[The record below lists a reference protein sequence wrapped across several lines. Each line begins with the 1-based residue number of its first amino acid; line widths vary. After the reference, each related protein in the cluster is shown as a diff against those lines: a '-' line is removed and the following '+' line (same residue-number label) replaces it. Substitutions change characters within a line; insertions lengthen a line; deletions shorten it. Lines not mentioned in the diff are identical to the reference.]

1 MSLNNPDILIEQKSV
16 HGIPFVSRI
25 GRWLAPATLI
35 IADYL
40 AIVFALITAYY
51 FRDSFLR
58 ILFPVLSPLTVP
70 SKYIYIIIPSIY
82 VGLLLYERL
91 YTKRL
96 PFWQSAELVFKV
108 SLFTMA
114 ITTVLLYFSGA
125 AKEIS
130 RIFIISSWV
139 FSYLYIVSERYL
151 LKRLLVYIGLWQK
164 PVVIIGA
171 GKTAEMISQVYADEP
186 GMGYK
191 IVGLIEDNFKER
203 PLLEKYSLIGNF
215 DNIEEALRKSG
226 VKDVIIA
233 VPGLEREKMVEL
245 IYRIQPL
252 IKNIT
257 IVPDLFGVPMANI
270 EVEAF
275 FNQKAIIFK
284 IRNNMASRYNRF
296 LKRAFDLLGGII
308 GGLVILPIILFIAV
322 RIFFDSPGPIIF
334 AHSRIGSKGKVFPC
348 YKFRSMVPD
357 AQEVLKK
364 YLQENPTARKE
375 WERDF
380 KLKDDPRIT
389 KIGQFLR
396 KTSLDE
402 LPQLLNVIK
411 GEMSLI
417 GPRPIVKEEVE
428 KYGQY
433 INDYYLI
440 RPGMTGFWQVSG
452 RNDIKYDLRVQM
464 DSWYV
469 RNWSLWQDIV
479 LLIKTVG
486 VVLKRKGAY

>member
-1 MSLNNPDILIEQKSV
+1 MSSGNADFSIRQKSLYDISV
-16 HGIPFVSRI
+16 ASRI
-25 GRWLAPATLI
+25 GRWLAPLMLMV
-35 IADYL
+35 ADYL
-40 AIVFALITAYY
+40 VVVLALLTAYY
-51 FRDSFLR
+51 FRDSFLHTM
-58 ILFPVLSPLTVP
+58 FPNLSPLNVP
-70 SKYIYIIIPSIY
+70 FQYVYIVIPLIY
-82 VGLLLYERL
+82 LGLLLYERM

-96 PFWQSAELVFKV
+96 PFWQSAELIFKV

-114 ITTVLLYFSGA
+114 ITTGLLYFSGT
-125 AKEIS
+125 AKEVS
-130 RIFIISSWV
+130 RIFIISSWL
-139 FSYLYIVSERYL
+139 FSYIYIVSERYL
-151 LKRLLVYIGLWQK
+151 LKRLLVHIGIWQK

-171 GKTAEMISQVYADEP
+171 GKTAELISQVYADEP

-191 IVGLIEDNFKER
+191 IIGLIEDKFKER
-203 PLLEKYSLIGNF
+203 PLIGKFPLLGNF
-215 DNIEEALRKSG
+215 NNIEESLRRSG

-245 IYRIQPL
+245 VYRIQPL

-275 FNQKAIIFK
+275 FNQKTIMFK
-284 IRNNMASRYNRF
+284 IRNNMARGYNRF
-296 LKRAFDLLGGII
+296 LKRAFDLFGSLI
-308 GGLVILPIILFIAV
+308 GGVLISPILLVIAIQIYL
-322 RIFFDSPGPIIF
+322 DSPGSIIF
-334 AHSRIGSKGKVFPC
+334 AHNRIGSRGKVFPC
-348 YKFRSMVPD
+348 YKFRSMVPN
-357 AQEVLKK
+357 AQAALEKH
-364 YLQENPTARKE
+364 LQENPAARAE

-389 KIGQFLR
+389 KIGSFLR

-411 GEMSLI
+411 GEMSLV
-417 GPRPIVKEEVE
+417 GPRPIIREEIE

-433 INDYYLI
+433 VNDYYLI
-440 RPGMTGFWQVSG
+440 RPGMTGFWQVNG
-452 RNDIKYDLRVQM
+452 RNDVDYDSRVQM

-479 LLIKTVG
+479 LIIKTIG

>member
-1 MSLNNPDILIEQKSV
+1 MLIV
-16 HGIPFVSRI
+16 
-25 GRWLAPATLI
+25 
-35 IADYL
+35 ADYL
-40 AIVFALITAYY
+40 VVVLALLTAYY

-58 ILFPVLSPLTVP
+58 TLFPGLSPLTVP
-70 SKYIYIIIPSIY
+70 SKYVYIIIPLIY
-82 VGLLLYERL
+82 LGLFLYERL

-114 ITTVLLYFSGA
+114 ITTGLLYFSGT

-151 LKRLLVYIGLWQK
+151 LKRLLVHIGLWQK
-164 PVVIIGA
+164 PVVVIGA
-171 GKTAEMISQVYADEP
+171 GKTAELISQVYADEP

-203 PLLEKYSLIGNF
+203 PLIGKYSLLGNF
-215 DNIEEALRKSG
+215 NNVEEALLKSG

-233 VPGLEREKMVEL
+233 APGLERGKMVEL
-245 IYRIQPL
+245 VYRIQPL

-275 FNQKAIIFK
+275 FNQKAIMFK
-284 IRNNMASRYNRF
+284 IRNNMARGYNRF
-296 LKRAFDLLGGII
+296 LKRTFDLTGSLI
-308 GGLVILPIILFIAV
+308 GGLLILPVVLVIAV
-322 RIFFDSPGPIIF
+322 RIYLDSPGPIIF
-334 AHSRIGSKGKVFPC
+334 AHNRIGFKGKVFPC
-348 YKFRSMVPD
+348 YKFRSMVPN
-357 AQEVLKK
+357 AQEVLDK
-364 YLQENPTARKE
+364 YLQENLSAREE

-380 KLKDDPRIT
+380 KLKDDIRIT
-389 KIGQFLR
+389 KIGNFLR

-411 GEMSLI
+411 GEMSLV
-417 GPRPIVKEEVE
+417 GPRPIVKEEIE

-452 RNDIKYDLRVQM
+452 RNDVDYNSRVQM

-479 LLIKTVG
+479 LLFKTIVVVIKG
-486 VVLKRKGAY
+486 KGAY